1 MTMIEEREYTSKEL
15 ENWADKLLEEYDR
28 SLSDLRAQ
36 QKITAAQDK
45 RLRDSDEPVF
55 SKPLQDKKSI
65 LNSMENS
72 MVFAMDWME
81 KGRNPDLQRGAD
93 KHAVYQR
100 QFFES
105 LDVIPDIAEQIYD
118 INTKELHLTELEK
131 KQLAKI
137 FASWSRRERDCFI
150 ARTVEQKTFQQ
161 IADEIGVGRSTVQ
174 SYVERAKRKMTEALQ
189 HSRAK
194 RFS

>member
-1 MTMIEEREYTSKEL
+1 MTMIEERDYTSKEL
-15 ENWADKLLEEYDR
+15 ENWADKLLEEYDH
-28 SLSDLRAQ
+28 SLSDLRAV
-36 QKITAAQDK
+36 KRAAVAEECEATNI
-45 RLRDSDEPVF
+45 S
-55 SKPLQDKKSI
+55 PLQDKKSI

-93 KHAVYQR
+93 KHAAYQR

-105 LDVIPDIAEQIYD
+105 LDVIPDVAEQVYD

-174 SYVERAKRKMTEALQ
+174 SYVERAKHKMAEALRQ
-189 HSRAK
+189 SRVK
-194 RFS
+194 

>member
-1 MTMIEEREYTSKEL
+1 MAMTIEERDYTSKEL
-15 ENWADKLLEEYDR
+15 ENWADRLLEEYDR
-28 SLSDLRAQ
+28 SLSDLRAV
-36 QKITAAQDK
+36 KKEIVAEECEVTNI
-45 RLRDSDEPVF
+45 S
-55 SKPLQDKKSI
+55 PLQDKKSI

-105 LDVIPDIAEQIYD
+105 LDVVPDIAEQVYSVD
-118 INTKELHLTELEK
+118 PKEIQMTEEQK

-137 FASWSRRERDCFI
+137 FTSWSHRERYCFI
-150 ARTVEQKTFQQ
+150 ANTVEGKSFQK
-161 IADEIGVGRSTVQ
+161 IADELKVSKGTVQ
-174 SYVERAKRKMTEALQ
+174 SYIQRARTKLSESLEKKI
-189 HSRAK
+189 S
-194 RFS
+194 

>member
-1 MTMIEEREYTSKEL
+1 MTTYTSDQL
-15 ENWADKLLEEYDR
+15 ENWADKLLAEYDE
-28 SLSDLRAQ
+28 SLVALQ
-36 QKITAAQDK
+36 ETQKRVTNQDK
-45 RLRDSDEPVF
+45 RLQERDEPLF
-55 SKPLQDKKSI
+55 HKPLKSKKEI

-174 SYVERAKRKMTEALQ
+174 SYVERAKRKMAEALHQ
-189 HSRAK
+189 SRAK

>member
-1 MTMIEEREYTSKEL
+1 MMTMMEEREYTSKEL
-15 ENWADKLLEEYDR
+15 ENWADKLLEEYDH
-28 SLSDLRAQ
+28 SLSDLRAV
-36 QKITAAQDK
+36 K
-45 RLRDSDEPVF
+45 RATVAEECEVTNIS
-55 SKPLQDKKSI
+55 PLLDKKSV

-161 IADEIGVGRSTVQ
+161 IADEIGIGRSTVQ
-174 SYVERAKRKMTEALQ
+174 SYVERAKRKMAEALRQ
-189 HSRAK
+189 SRAK
-194 RFS
+194 QIS

>member
-1 MTMIEEREYTSKEL
+1 MAMTIEERDYTSKEL
-15 ENWADKLLEEYDR
+15 ENWADRLLEEYDR
-28 SLSDLRAQ
+28 SLSDLRAV
-36 QKITAAQDK
+36 KKEIVAEECEVTNI
-45 RLRDSDEPVF
+45 S
-55 SKPLQDKKSI
+55 PLQDKKSI

-150 ARTVEQKTFQQ
+150 ARTVEQMTYQQ
-161 IADEIGVGRSTVQ
+161 IADKLDVGRSTVQ
-174 SYVERAKRKMTEALQ
+174 SYVERAKKKMEEALKSNIQ
-189 HSRAK
+189 KKIS
-194 RFS
+194 

>member
-1 MTMIEEREYTSKEL
+1 MTMMLEERDYTSKEL
-15 ENWADKLLEEYDR
+15 ENWADKLLEEYDH
-28 SLSDLRAQ
+28 SLSDLRAI
-36 QKITAAQDK
+36 KKATAAEECEVTNI
-45 RLRDSDEPVF
+45 S
-55 SKPLQDKKSI
+55 PLQDKKSI

-105 LDVIPDIAEQIYD
+105 LDVIPDITEQIYD
-118 INTKELHLTELEK
+118 INTKELHMTSAEK

-137 FASWSRRERDCFI
+137 YSMWSHRERFCYI
-150 ARTVEQKTFQQ
+150 AHTVEQKSFQQ
-161 IADEIGVGRSTVQ
+161 IADELKVSKGTVQ
-174 SYVERAKRKMTEALQ
+174 SYIQRARSKVKEGLGKKI
-189 HSRAK
+189 S
-194 RFS
+194 

>member
-1 MTMIEEREYTSKEL
+1 MMTMMEERDYTSKEL
-15 ENWADKLLEEYDR
+15 ENWADKLLEEYDH
-28 SLSDLRAQ
+28 SLSDLRAV
-36 QKITAAQDK
+36 K
-45 RLRDSDEPVF
+45 RATVAEECEVTNIS
-55 SKPLQDKKSI
+55 PLQDKKSI

-174 SYVERAKRKMTEALQ
+174 SYIERAKRKMTEALQ
-189 HSRAK
+189 QSRTK